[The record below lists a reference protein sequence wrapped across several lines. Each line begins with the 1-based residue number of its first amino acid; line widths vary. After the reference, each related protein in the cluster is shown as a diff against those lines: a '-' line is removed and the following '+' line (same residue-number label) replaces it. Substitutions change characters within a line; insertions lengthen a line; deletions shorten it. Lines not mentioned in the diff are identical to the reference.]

1 MPPAEPPARGG
12 PLAGAPVPR
21 PLSGPRLI
29 DQVRQGRVESV
40 GKSGARI
47 IQEPGNRIIVR
58 QNNRSIITRNETS
71 VISTF
76 APDAKKSRRRDG
88 TTETVYARPGGIR
101 VYSETDRDGRLLRR
115 YRRDASGRDVILVD
129 NRRFYRRLAV
139 GAGIGVLA
147 AAAIVA
153 LAPPAHSL
161 PRDKYIVEYVDAS
174 DEDVYE
180 TITAPPVERL
190 DRTYSLDEIRYSESI
205 RARMRRV
212 DLDNIVFETGSF
224 DVSPDQYGKLERIA
238 RAIGRAIEADPAEVF
253 LIEGHTDA
261 VGPEEDNLSLSDRRA
276 ESVARILVEQ
286 FGIPIENLVTQGY
299 GEQHLKLE
307 TQGPERI
314 NRRVSMR
321 RITPLL
327 SRDGAD

>member
-1 MPPAEPPARGG
+1 MVGAPAPR
-12 PLAGAPVPR
+12 PLAGPR
-21 PLSGPRLI
+21 RI
-29 DQVRQGRVESV
+29 DQIRRGRVETV

-47 IQEPGNRIIVR
+47 IQEPGNRVIVR

-71 VISTF
+71 VINTF
-76 APDAKKSRRRDG
+76 APGAKSNRRRDG
-88 TTETVYARPGGIR
+88 ITETVYARPGGIR
-101 VYSETDRDGRLLRR
+101 VYSETDRQGRLLRR

-161 PRDKYIVEYVDAS
+161 PREKYIVDYVDAS

-190 DRTYSLDEIRYSESI
+190 ERTYSLDEIRYSESV
-205 RARMRRV
+205 RARMRRI
-212 DLDNIVFETGSF
+212 DLDNITFETGSF
-224 DVSPDQYGKLERIA
+224 DVTPDQYGKLERIA
-238 RAIGRAIEADPAEVF
+238 RAIGRAIDADPSEVF
-253 LIEGHTDA
+253 FIEGHTDA
-261 VGPEEDNLSLSDRRA
+261 VGSEEDNLSLSDRRA
-276 ESVARILVEQ
+276 ELVARILVEQ
-286 FGIPIENLVTQGY
+286 FSIPIENLVTQGY
-299 GEQHLKLE
+299 GEQHLKIE
-307 TQGPERI
+307 TDGPERV

-327 SRDGAD
+327 SRNNAD

>member
-1 MPPAEPPARGG
+1 M
-12 PLAGAPVPR
+12 
-21 PLSGPRLI
+21 
-29 DQVRQGRVESV
+29 GR
-40 GKSGARI
+40 SGARI
-47 IQEPGNRIIVR
+47 IQEPGNRTIVR
-58 QNNRSIITRNETS
+58 QNNRSIITRDESS
-71 VISTF
+71 VIRTF
-76 APDAKKSRRRDG
+76 APGARRNQRRDG
-88 TTETVYARPGGIR
+88 VMETVYTRPGGVR
-101 VYSETDRDGRLLRR
+101 VYSETDRQGRLLRR
-115 YRRDASGRDVILVD
+115 YRRDASGRDVVFVD

-139 GAGIGVLA
+139 GAGVGVLA

-153 LAPPAHSL
+153 LAPPVHAL
-161 PRDKYIVEYVDAS
+161 PREKYIVEYVDAS

-180 TITAPPVERL
+180 TITAPPVEYL

-205 RARMRRV
+205 RARMRRI
-212 DLDNIVFETGSF
+212 DLDNITFETGSF

-286 FGIPIENLVTQGY
+286 FEIPIENLVTQGY
-299 GEQHLKLE
+299 GEQHLKIE
-307 TQGPERI
+307 SEGPERV
-314 NRRVSMR
+314 NRRVSLR

-327 SRDGAD
+327 SRDNAD